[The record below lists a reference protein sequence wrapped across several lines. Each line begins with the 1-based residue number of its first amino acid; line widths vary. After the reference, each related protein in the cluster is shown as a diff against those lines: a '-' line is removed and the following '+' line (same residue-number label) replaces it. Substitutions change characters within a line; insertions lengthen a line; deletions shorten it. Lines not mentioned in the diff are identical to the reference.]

1 MKELKDF
8 SLIIIAIIGIVS
20 IFAGYYLLF
29 FSTFT
34 AVFLVL
40 LAQFWNKNIFN
51 KLSIKRDLS
60 NKRVNIGDKIY
71 YEIEIENKKILP
83 VLGLILKDKITV
95 GTDFINESFTQK
107 VPGNNF
113 DLFQDFFSLKW
124 YEKVNR
130 KYDFIPKKRGYY
142 RLGEGNLF
150 YSGIFG
156 FYKNKLFDDN
166 YCELIVYPKIL
177 EAKELKVNLK
187 QLFGSSISEGW
198 IHKDPLNKVGVRPYE
213 STDDIKKIN
222 WKSSAR
228 HNKLESNICKPSY
241 DREIHIF
248 LSTLTT
254 ENWWEGINSN
264 LLELL
269 IIYAASIANH
279 SFNKGYQVGIYS
291 DGLIKRSS
299 SSLKLKPGKGSLHK
313 KTLFSNLA
321 MLQPA
326 DKMKFS
332 NILYKERKNLKNNST
347 VILILTIINNDI
359 IKVINQYKKRYNLS
373 LIIIGD
379 RDYNLKGMN
388 GVKIYRVRGKED
400 WDGIKELELA

>member
-34 AVFLVL
+34 AIFLIS

-51 KLSIKRDLS
+51 KLKIERNLS
-60 NKRVNIGDKIY
+60 QKRVNIGDKIY
-71 YEIEIENKKILP
+71 YEIEIENKKFLP
-83 VLGLILKDKITV
+83 VLGLILKDKVTV
-95 GTDFINESFTQK
+95 GIDFINKSFSQK

-113 DLFQDFFSLKW
+113 DLFQDLFSLKW

-142 RLGEGNLF
+142 RFGEGNLF
-150 YSGIFG
+150 YSGVFG
-156 FYKNKLFDDN
+156 FYKNKLFDNN

-177 EAKELKVNLK
+177 NAKKLNVNLK

-222 WKSSAR
+222 WKASAR
-228 HNKLESNICKPSY
+228 HNKLESNVYKPSY
-241 DREIHIF
+241 DREINIF

-279 SFNKGYQVGIYS
+279 ALNKGYQVGVYS

-321 MLQPA
+321 ILQPA
-326 DKMKFS
+326 DKKKFS
-332 NILYKERKNLKNNST
+332 NILYKERKNLKNAST
-347 VILILTIINNDI
+347 VILILTILNNDI
-359 IKVINQYKKRYNLS
+359 KKVINQYKKRYNLS

-379 RDYNLKGMN
+379 RDYNLKGLK
-388 GVKIYRVRGKED
+388 GVKIYRIKGKED
-400 WDGIKELELA
+400 WDAIKELELA

>member
-1 MKELKDF
+1 MEEIKDF
-8 SLIIIAIIGIVS
+8 SLVIIAIIGITS
-20 IFAGYYLLF
+20 IFTGYYLLF
-29 FSTFT
+29 FSSF
-34 AVFLVL
+34 VVIFLIL
-40 LAQFWNKNIFN
+40 LAQFWNENIFN
-51 KLSIKRDLS
+51 KLNIKRDLS
-60 NKRVNIGDKIY
+60 KKRGNIGDKIY
-71 YEIEIENKKILP
+71 YEIEIENKKLLP
-83 VLGLILKDKITV
+83 VLGLILKDKVTV
-95 GTDFINESFTQK
+95 GIDFINDSFSQK

-130 KYDFIPKKRGYY
+130 KYDLIPQKRGYY
-142 RLGEGNLF
+142 RFGEGNIF

-156 FYKNKLFDDN
+156 FYKNKLFDNN
-166 YCELIVYPKIL
+166 YCELIVYPKVL
-177 EAKELKVNLK
+177 NANELRVDLK

-198 IHKDPLNKVGVRPYE
+198 VHKDPLNKVGVRPYE

-228 HNKLESNICKPSY
+228 HNKLESNVYKPSY
-241 DREIHIF
+241 DKEVHLF

-269 IIYAASIANH
+269 IIYAASIANY
-279 SFNKGYQVGIYS
+279 SLNKGFQIGLYS
-291 DGLIKRSS
+291 DGLVKRSA

-326 DKMKFS
+326 DRMKFS
-332 NILYKERKNLKNNST
+332 NILYKEKKNIKNSST
-347 VILILTIINNDI
+347 VIVILAIINDDI
-359 IKVINQYKKRYNLS
+359 IKVLNQYRKKYNLS

-379 RDYNLKGMN
+379 SNLHLKDMKGI
-388 GVKIYRVRGKED
+388 KIYKVSREED
-400 WDGIKELELA
+400 WDEIKELGLA

>member
-34 AVFLVL
+34 AIFLIS

-51 KLSIKRDLS
+51 KLKIERNLS
-60 NKRVNIGDKIY
+60 QKRVNIGDKIY
-71 YEIEIENKKILP
+71 YEIEIENKKFLP
-83 VLGLILKDKITV
+83 VLGLILKDKVTV
-95 GTDFINESFTQK
+95 GIDFINKSFSQK

-113 DLFQDFFSLKW
+113 NLFQDLFSLKW

-142 RLGEGNLF
+142 RFGEGNLF
-150 YSGIFG
+150 YSGVFG
-156 FYKNKLFDDN
+156 FYKNKLFDNN

-177 EAKELKVNLK
+177 NAKKLNVNLK

-222 WKSSAR
+222 WKASAR
-228 HNKLESNICKPSY
+228 HNKLESNVYKPSY
-241 DREIHIF
+241 DREINIF

-269 IIYAASIANH
+269 IIYAASIANY
-279 SFNKGYQVGIYS
+279 SLNKGYQVGLYS
-291 DGLIKRSS
+291 DGLVKRSA

-321 MLQPA
+321 MIQPA
-326 DKMKFS
+326 DRMKFS
-332 NILYKERKNLKNNST
+332 NILYKEKKNIKNSS
-347 VILILTIINNDI
+347 TIIIILAIINDEI
-359 IKVINQYKKRYNLS
+359 LKIINQYRKKYNLS
-373 LIIIGD
+373 LIIFGD
-379 RDYNLKGMN
+379 DNKDLKKMKGI
-388 GVKIYRVRGKED
+388 KIYKVNREED
-400 WDGIKELELA
+400 WDEIKELGLA

>member
-1 MKELKDF
+1 MEEIKDF
-8 SLIIIAIIGIVS
+8 SLVIIAIIGITS
-20 IFAGYYLLF
+20 IFTGYYLLF
-29 FSTFT
+29 FSSF
-34 AVFLVL
+34 VVIFLIL

-51 KLSIKRDLS
+51 KLNIKRDLS
-60 NKRVNIGDKIY
+60 KKRVNIGDKIY
-71 YEIEIENKKILP
+71 YEIEIENKKLLP
-83 VLGLILKDKITV
+83 VLGLILKDKVTV
-95 GTDFINESFTQK
+95 GIDFINDSFSQK

-130 KYDFIPKKRGYY
+130 KYDLIPQKRGYY
-142 RLGEGNLF
+142 RFGEGNIF

-156 FYKNKLFDDN
+156 FYKNKLFDNN
-166 YCELIVYPKIL
+166 YCELIVYPKVL
-177 EAKELKVNLK
+177 NAKELRVDLK

-198 IHKDPLNKVGVRPYE
+198 VHKDPLNKVGVRPYE

-228 HNKLESNICKPSY
+228 HNKLESNVYKPSY
-241 DREIHIF
+241 DKEVHLF

-269 IIYAASIANH
+269 IIYAASIANY
-279 SFNKGYQVGIYS
+279 SLNKGFQIGLYS
-291 DGLIKRSS
+291 DGLVKRSA

-326 DKMKFS
+326 DRMKFS
-332 NILYKERKNLKNNST
+332 NILYKEKKNIKNSST
-347 VILILTIINNDI
+347 VIVILAIINDDI
-359 IKVINQYKKRYNLS
+359 IKVLNQYRKKYNLS

-379 RDYNLKGMN
+379 SNLHLKDMKGI
-388 GVKIYRVRGKED
+388 KIYKVSREED
-400 WDGIKELELA
+400 WDEIKELGLA